1 MPEFTATISL
11 TFGITAKD
19 DEEPNLKL
27 KYVSGLVLGYLARP
41 AFAEVRPEYINDLDI
56 ETTFIS

>member
-11 TFGITAKD
+11 TLGITAKD
-19 DEEPNLKL
+19 DEEANLKL
-27 KYVSGLVLGYLARP
+27 EYVSGLVEGYLTRSEFVELRP
-41 AFAEVRPEYINDLDI
+41 GYTSELEI

>member
-19 DEEPNLKL
+19 TEATNFKL
-27 KYVSGLVLGYLARP
+27 EYVSRLVEGYLAGP
-41 AFAEVRPEYINDLDI
+41 EFAELRPE
-56 ETTFIS
+56 